1 MAINNSHKPVGSGVR
16 QSDQQKVGNTYGERR
31 QNFTNT
37 IGHAEAA
44 SQRSK
49 YSFGREEK
57 VNEKAAEIFSSNA
70 EFVGGKLFSHQ
81 AAVKNL
87 EAGVKARPRNI
98 SDDMRLAYL
107 NKIIGE
113 NPKKQIE
120 IQAKNPINSKLK
132 LIKA

>member
-1 MAINNSHKPVGSGVR
+1 MAINNSHKPISSGAR
-16 QSDQQKVGNTYGERR
+16 QSEQQKVGATYGERR

-37 IGHAEAA
+37 IGHTEATN
-44 SQRSK
+44 QRSK

-57 VNEKAAEIFSSNA
+57 VNEKAVEVFSSNA

-81 AAVKNL
+81 KAVKNL
-87 EAGVKARPRNI
+87 EAGAKARPHNI

-107 NKIIGE
+107 DKIIGAA
-113 NPKKQIE
+113 PKNKAE
-120 IQAKNPINSKLK
+120 TQAKTPVNSRTK